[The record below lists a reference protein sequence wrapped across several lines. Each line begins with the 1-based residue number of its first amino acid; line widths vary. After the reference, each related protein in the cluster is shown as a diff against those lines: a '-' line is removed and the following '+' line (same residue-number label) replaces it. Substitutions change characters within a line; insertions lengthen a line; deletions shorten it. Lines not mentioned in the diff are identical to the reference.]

1 MIRALVAALLCI
13 VVLSPLPVMAR
24 GGGGH
29 GAGGHCGG
37 AHGGHGGMSHGG
49 SFHGGAFFGGV
60 RHGCFSHCVGFV
72 RFGGGGYWGGDDY
85 WGYYLDRISP
95 TPGRENGASEAL
107 DAEPDEQAPKAPLSP
122 QEEAQYRYDYRI
134 NDE

>member
-1 MIRALVAALLCI
+1 MIRALIAALI
-13 VVLSPLPVMAR
+13 FVVVLSPLPLMAG

-49 SFHGGAFFGGV
+49 SFHGGF
-60 RHGCFSHCVGFV
+60 RHGCAFSHCGFA
-72 RFGGGGYWGGDDY
+72 RFGGGGYWVGDDY

-95 TPGRENGASEAL
+95 TPGRDGAAPEAL
-107 DAEPDEQAPKAPLSP
+107 DEDE
-122 QEEAQYRYDYRI
+122 YDAG
-134 NDE
+134 